1 MQALLIHEDLCASYT
16 SHRSKKKES
25 ALALSHTYRAAAV
38 VTREQQCRQPLNIS
52 DAGPILHRYHTAYT

>member
-1 MQALLIHEDLCASYT
+1 MKIYARLILLT
-16 SHRSKKKES
+16 VKKKQS